1 MKNTKERSPTSKAR
15 QTLLADRR
23 NAKMAR
29 SVHAYVRG
37 STVKFYEWLDT
48 AAGRSLPQG
57 PPIWICGDCHVGN
70 LGPVA
75 NLAGRVNIQIRDLDQ
90 TVIGNPVHD
99 LIRLGLSL
107 ATAARSSD
115 LPGITTARMIEEMMV
130 GYGSALQDGHR
141 NRRPVKEVKAVH
153 RVMEEA
159 LKRRWRNLA
168 EERIED
174 VRPSIPRGDK
184 FWEVTKREA
193 DQLGRLFAAPE
204 VRQLVTAMRRR
215 DDDAKIKVLDA
226 AYWVKGCSSL
236 GRLRYAVLVGIA
248 KKRPARGEICLLDI
262 KEATSAA
269 APRSTKATM
278 PRDNAERVVCGAKA
292 LAPNLGERM
301 LAARLDD
308 KSVVVRELLP
318 QDLKLEI
325 EQLTHNEAIH
335 AARFLATVVGEA
347 HARQMDKATRRAWHS
362 AMQQRH
368 SKTLDA
374 PSWFWSS
381 IIDLVAS
388 HEAAYLDHC
397 RRHQALAA

>member
-1 MKNTKERSPTSKAR
+1 MTNIKDPAPTLKSR
-15 QTLLADRR
+15 PIILAQRR

-37 STVKFYEWLDT
+37 NTVKFYEWLET
-48 AAGRSLPQG
+48 AAGKSLPKG
-57 PPIWICGDCHVGN
+57 PSIWICGDCHVGN

-75 NLAGRVNIQIRDLDQ
+75 NLAGQVNIQIRDLDQ

-115 LPGITTARMIEEMMV
+115 LPGVTTARMIEEMMV
-130 GYGSALQDGHR
+130 GYSSALRDGHR

-168 EERIED
+168 EERIEN

-184 FWEVTKREA
+184 FWEVTARESKEL
-193 DQLGRLFAAPE
+193 QGLFGTAE

-215 DDDAKIKVLDA
+215 DDNAKIKILDA

-236 GRLRYAVLVGIA
+236 GRLRYAVLLGIA
-248 KKRPARGEICLLDI
+248 KKRPARGEICLVDI

-269 APRSTKATM
+269 APRAAKVPM
-278 PRDNAERVVCGAKA
+278 PRDNAERVVAGAKA

-301 LAARLDD
+301 LAARLSDR
-308 KSVVVRELLP
+308 SVVVRELLP

-325 EQLTHNEAIH
+325 EQLTHSEAVH

-347 HARQMDKATRRAWHS
+347 HARQMDRATRRAWHN
-362 AMQQRH
+362 AMQQKH

-381 IIDLVAS
+381 VVELVAS
-388 HEAAYLDHC
+388 HEAAYLEHC
-397 RRHQALAA
+397 RRYQTAA

>member
-1 MKNTKERSPTSKAR
+1 VTNIKDRAPTLKNRPII
-15 QTLLADRR
+15 LAQRR
-23 NAKMAR
+23 NTKMAR
-29 SVHAYVRG
+29 SAHAYVRG
-37 STVKFYEWLDT
+37 NTVKFYEWLET
-48 AAGRSLPQG
+48 AAGKSLPEG

-75 NLAGRVNIQIRDLDQ
+75 NLAGQVNIQIRDLDQ

-115 LPGITTARMIEEMMV
+115 LPGVTTARMIEEMMT
-130 GYGSALQDGHR
+130 GYSSALQDGHR

-168 EERIED
+168 EERIEN

-184 FWEVTKREA
+184 FWEVTARESKEL
-193 DQLGRLFAAPE
+193 QTLLGTAE

-215 DDDAKIKVLDA
+215 DDNAKIKILDA

-248 KKRPARGEICLLDI
+248 KKRPAHGEICLLDI

-269 APRSTKATM
+269 APRAAKVPM
-278 PRDNAERVVCGAKA
+278 PRDNAERVVAGAKA

-301 LAARLDD
+301 LASRLNDR
-308 KSVVVRELLP
+308 SVIIRELLP

-325 EQLTHNEAIH
+325 EQLTHSEAIH

-347 HARQMDKATRRAWHS
+347 HARQMDRATRRAWHS
-362 AMQQRH
+362 AMQQKH

-381 IIDLVAS
+381 VVELVAS
-388 HEAAYLDHC
+388 HEAAYLEHC
-397 RRHQALAA
+397 RRYQSAV